1 MEIIIKTKQ
10 AKNTQFNFLHFED
23 PLSHYYKH
31 MVKMIKSGK
40 YKPKDINEE
49 DNDNKG
55 KFLFLLNVEFTYE
68 DR

>member
-40 YKPKDINEE
+40 YKPKDIKEE
-49 DNDNKG
+49 DNGNKG
-55 KFLFLLNVEFTYE
+55 Q
-68 DR
+68 